1 MKATELRIGNYYQY
15 AGDSGIVYTQVQAI
29 KYNQFGLLSD
39 FDGTNFEI
47 CKPIPLTEE
56 WFLLFGFEKLPN
68 DEFFFKRHKIE
79 VFKYSKGNFF
89 LLGGNHITY
98 GIGLHDIWQGMEI
111 NIQYVHQLQN
121 LYFALTGEELTL

>member
-15 AGDSGIVYTQVQAI
+15 AGNGGIVYTQVQAI

-47 CKPIPLTEE
+47 CKPIQLTEE
-56 WFLLFGFEKLPN
+56 WLLRFGFKEFLIDETWYFIKN
-68 DEFFFKRHKIE
+68 DF
-79 VFKYSKGNFF
+79 VFEIS
-89 LLGGNHITY
+89 
-98 GIGLHDIWQGMEI
+98 GIIGFHNYNELESICFNE
-111 NIQYVHQLQN
+111 NKCKYVHQLQN

>member
-15 AGDSGIVYTQVQAI
+15 AGNGGIVYTQVQAI

-47 CKPIPLTEE
+47 CKPIQLTEE
-56 WFLLFGFEKLPN
+56 WLLKFGFELIN
-68 DEFFFKRHKIE
+68 NEFFRSRNSEICLFWTANKNKIIPEYNEKRLITGYDFKH
-79 VFKYSKGNFF
+79 
-89 LLGGNHITY
+89 
-98 GIGLHDIWQGMEI
+98 
-111 NIQYVHQLQN
+111 VHQLQN

>member
-47 CKPIPLTEE
+47 CKPIELTEE
-56 WFLLFGFEKLPN
+56 WVKKLGFKLVFAGQGDGFIYEYGKLCNAMTIHSRNRNIFL
-68 DEFFFKRHKIE
+68 
-79 VFKYSKGNFF
+79 YSTFN
-89 LLGGNHITY
+89 TC
-98 GIGLHDIWQGMEI
+98 EI

-121 LYFALTGEELTL
+121 LYFALTGEELSL

>member
-1 MKATELRIGNYYQY
+1 MKATDLRIGNYYQY
-15 AGDSGIVYTQVQAI
+15 AGNGGIVYTQVQAI

-56 WFLLFGFEKLPN
+56 WLLKFGFKAHTYE
-68 DEFFFKRHKIE
+68 DE
-79 VFKYSKGNFF
+79 VFGYFLNDFGYINEYQFRIRNFIDF
-89 LLGGNHITY
+89 E
-98 GIGLHDIWQGMEI
+98 GIII
-111 NIQYVHQLQN
+111 PKAIKTVHQLQN

>member
-1 MKATELRIGNYYQY
+1 MKATKLRIGNYYQY

-56 WFLLFGFEKLPN
+56 WLLRLGFKEYKYE
-68 DEFFFKRHKIE
+68 DE
-79 VFKYSKGNFF
+79 VFGYVLNDFGYINEYQFRIRNFIDF
-89 LLGGNHITY
+89 E
-98 GIGLHDIWQGMEI
+98 GIII
-111 NIQYVHQLQN
+111 PKAIKTVHQLQN
-121 LYFALTGEELTL
+121 LYFALTGEELSL

>member
-1 MKATELRIGNYYQY
+1 MKATDLRIGNYYQY

-56 WFLLFGFEKLPN
+56 WLLKFGFYKNIDTELFEKSGFQIDFSVIKCHFYLPN
-68 DEFFFKRHKIE
+68 YGDWYKELEF
-79 VFKYSKGNFF
+79 
-89 LLGGNHITY
+89 
-98 GIGLHDIWQGMEI
+98 
-111 NIQYVHQLQN
+111 VHQLQN
-121 LYFALTGEELTL
+121 LYFALTEEELTL